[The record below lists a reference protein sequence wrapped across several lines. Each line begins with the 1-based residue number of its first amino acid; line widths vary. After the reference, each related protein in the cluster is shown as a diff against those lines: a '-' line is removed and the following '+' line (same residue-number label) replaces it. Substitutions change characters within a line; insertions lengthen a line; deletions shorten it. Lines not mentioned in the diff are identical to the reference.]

1 MSIIHTYN
9 FIEIDKKIEY
19 VLKETI
25 AYFRRQVRMA
35 DEILQIKTN
44 LQRVILT

>member
-1 MSIIHTYN
+1 MNIIYIYN

-19 VLKETI
+19 ILKETI
-25 AYFRRQVRMA
+25 TYFRRQVRMI